1 MESEDLTAK
10 GIDSLPGS
18 LYEAAM
24 QMKDSKLVKSVL
36 GEHMHRNLVGNKLIE
51 WDGYRTHVSEYE
63 IKNYLPIL

>member
-1 MESEDLTAK
+1 
-10 GIDSLPGS
+10 
-18 LYEAAM
+18 
-24 QMKDSKLVKSVL
+24 VL